1 MLALRPPEETPWLS
15 LQCAMQDLLCL
26 LSMPWSGAKPLHKS
40 WLQPKPKVVPVE
52 AVLRH
57 ATSQRLRKRTKMTM
71 NVSCRTFCAR
81 SVCHGHRRQRFLQ
94 TPGRSR
100 SLAKCLPRQRP
111 CCWRCPCLPYTRK
124 RRRRTGTRK
133 APSAGR
139 KRPRGTAQMTRP
151 YQHHVRA
158 LRPAPCS
165 NRKMACECVLTRQRF
180 FMALAIA
187 AGSILKA
194 GRNSGP
200 FDYRSVL
207 WSCHLGTRCCMQQ
220 QQAPCSAEVGA
231 AGYLNTF
238 SFLSVHLHWRR
249 ATSCRQWRRHN
260 MS

>member
-57 ATSQRLRKRTKMTM
+57 ATSQRLRKRTKMTT

-200 FDYRSVL
+200 FNYRSVL

-220 QQAPCSAEVGA
+220 QQAPVVPRLVQQGTSTPSPSCLCTCTGGGQHR
-231 AGYLNTF
+231 AGNGGVT
-238 SFLSVHLHWRR
+238 
-249 ATSCRQWRRHN
+249 T
-260 MS
+260 